1 MPALDLSH
9 SATFKPSFPRVLGQP
24 LTFPRKETPD
34 SRVARVGLEWA
45 RDFSPLQPKTIHL
58 QKWALQGSIR
68 DSIESMSLRDLRLQ
82 EKGRSER
89 DEEGGNLS
97 EARGRRK
104 VMRNCGKGIE
114 GATTRM

>member
-68 DSIESMSLRDLRLQ
+68 DSIESMSWRDPKKK
-82 EKGRSER
+82 EEEE
-89 DEEGGNLS
+89 EEGS
-97 EARGRRK
+97 QTES
-104 VMRNCGKGIE
+104 
-114 GATTRM
+114 